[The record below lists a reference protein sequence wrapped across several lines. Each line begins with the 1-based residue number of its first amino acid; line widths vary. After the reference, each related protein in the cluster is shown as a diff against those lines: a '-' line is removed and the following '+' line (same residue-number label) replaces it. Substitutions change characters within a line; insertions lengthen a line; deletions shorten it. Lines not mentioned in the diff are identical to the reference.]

1 VMALRGRPF
10 LFMRRFRRSF
20 RLPNSTCTF
29 PPLPHKG
36 LAFRSNR
43 SMCVVVAQTCPCRKS
58 DPVILMV

>member
-1 VMALRGRPF
+1 MMALRGRPF

-43 SMCVVVAQTCPCRKS
+43 SMCVVIARVAVPRA
-58 DPVILMV
+58 